1 MLNQP
6 FTNAQLE
13 ILKVFSDDLS
23 DEHMKKLKRH
33 LAQFYYEIM
42 TDAADKAWNEQGW
55 DDAKVDELLHTK
67 LRKRK

>member
-23 DEHMKKLKRH
+23 DEHMKKLKKH
-33 LAQFYYEIM
+33 LARFYYEMM
-42 TDAADKAWNEQGW
+42 TEAADKAWDEQGW
-55 DDAKVDELLHTK
+55 DDVKVHELLHTK

>member
-33 LAQFYYEIM
+33 LAQFYYEVM
-42 TDAADKAWNEQGW
+42 TKAADK
-55 DDAKVDELLHTK
+55 T
-67 LRKRK
+67 RKNNGVKM